1 MTMTEYRC
9 YFSPKPF
16 DNDNQ
21 RSETNTIHILRLD
34 SDEAARL
41 TAEAICDGCDHIRG
55 FEIWQGDRFVY
66 RGGGG
71 NMGAEREPLQVTAL
85 SA

>member
-1 MTMTEYRC
+1 MTEYRC
-9 YFSPKPF
+9 YFSPKPS
-16 DNDNQ
+16 DNDNE
-21 RSETNTIHILRLD
+21 RGEIKSIHILRLD

-41 TAEAICDGCDHIRG
+41 TAEAICDGCEHLRG

-66 RGGGG
+66 RRGSSEAGS
-71 NMGAEREPLQVTAL
+71 ERTPLQVTAL

>member
-9 YFSPKPF
+9 YFSPKPS
-16 DNDNQ
+16 DNDNE
-21 RSETNTIHILRLD
+21 RCETNTIHILRLD

-41 TAEAICDGCDHIRG
+41 TAEAICEACDHIRG

-66 RGGGG
+66 RGSGGP
-71 NMGAEREPLQVTAL
+71 ASRERDSLQVTAL